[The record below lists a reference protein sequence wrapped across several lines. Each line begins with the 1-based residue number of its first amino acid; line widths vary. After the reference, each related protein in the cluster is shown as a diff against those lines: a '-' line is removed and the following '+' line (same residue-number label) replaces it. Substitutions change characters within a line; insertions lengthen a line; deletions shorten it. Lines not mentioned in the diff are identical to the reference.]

1 MGLLQ
6 VLWLVLPAN
15 LSARQVAATL
25 VAVMIPIE
33 RRGEGAKI
41 PILDLPPGRASRSHC
56 PAILRLF
63 DQRNELS
70 MRECVT
76 FHSGVP

>member
-33 RRGEGAKI
+33 RRGEGAK
-41 PILDLPPGRASRSHC
+41 DTHPGFAPRKSV
-56 PAILRLF
+56 AIA
-63 DQRNELS
+63 LS
-70 MRECVT
+70 GHFTPV
-76 FHSGVP
+76 